1 MYHEPQKGR
10 GYKAAEALAADVA
23 AVSKCCES
31 VRLLGHDMAQTMC
44 GLEVKHE
51 CRMSTTEPQKVIV
64 IIANNHS

>member
-1 MYHEPQKGR
+1 M
-10 GYKAAEALAADVA
+10 ADVA

-31 VRLLGHDMAQTMC
+31 VRLLGHDMATTMC

-64 IIANNHS
+64 IIANNHM